1 MMGMNKIDHD
11 LINVQRAADD
21 LRRGLPVLV
30 QAVEDGPHAPK
41 ALLVMA
47 AEYANTDTLGF
58 FDALAPNSFLMLTNN
73 RALSL
78 KVAGENW
85 PVVRLNRPNWM
96 TPADIVALADPT
108 LDLANPMKGPYS
120 RINHASEDTDI
131 AAIKLAKLACL
142 LPGLVAAEVES
153 DPTDLM
159 LTHGLSQAV
168 AADILAADMNQATR
182 LRQVASARVP
192 LAGAENTQLVSFRP
206 LSGGTEHIA
215 IVIGDPARGAPVLTR
230 IHSECFTGDLLASMK
245 CDCGEQLRGAI
256 RIIEEAGGGVLLYMA
271 QEGRGIGLVSKLK
284 AYNLQDQGYDTV
296 DANTRLGFDA
306 DERIFAPAAEMLKAL
321 GFKAVRLMTNNPG
334 KVAGLN
340 ECGVEVTERVPH
352 AFAPNPHNEA
362 YLATKKARSGHLLD

>member
-1 MMGMNKIDHD
+1 MMGMNEIDHD
-11 LINVQRAADD
+11 LITVQRAADD

-30 QAVEDGPHAPK
+30 QNGANDADEQKP
-41 ALLVMA
+41 LLVMA
-47 AEYANTDTLGF
+47 AEYANTETLGF
-58 FDALAPNSFLMLTNN
+58 FDAVASNSFLMLTNN

-85 PVVRLNRPNWM
+85 PVVRIERPSWM
-96 TPADIVALADPT
+96 TSADIVALADPT
-108 LDLANPMKGPYS
+108 LDLANPMKGPYK
-120 RINHASEDTDI
+120 RINHASEDNDL
-131 AAIKLAKLACL
+131 AAIKLAKLARL
-142 LPGLVAAEVES
+142 LPALIAAEIEG
-153 DPTDLM
+153 DPTALM
-159 LTHGLSQAV
+159 LTHGLSQAEAADV
-168 AADILAADMNQATR
+168 LAADISQATT
-182 LRQVASARVP
+182 LKQVASARVP

-215 IVIGDPARGAPVLTR
+215 IVIGDPPRGAPVLAR

-256 RIIEEAGGGVLLYMA
+256 RLIEEAGGGVLLYMA

-284 AYNLQDQGYDTV
+284 AYSLQDQGYDTV
-296 DANTRLGFDA
+296 DANTRLGFDV